1 MKWTPSKGPK
11 FRKEPYVGI
20 CPEFHKRAEILA
32 LYEGRQLDPRDI
44 ILTYCLQSYDC
55 SLVEPGKHCP
65 HIKPCPF
72 VEQRRY
78 Y

>member
-20 CPEFHKRAEILA
+20 CPEFNKRAEIWA
-32 LYEGRQLDPRDI
+32 EYEGRQIDKDDI
-44 ILTYCLQSYDC
+44 ILTYCLRSYEC
-55 SLVEPGKHCP
+55 TLIKPGKRCP
-65 HIKPCPF
+65 HIGPCPF
-72 VEQRRY
+72 IEERRY

>member
-20 CPEFHKRAEILA
+20 CPVLDQRAKIWA
-32 LYEGRQLDPRDI
+32 TYEGRQLDPRDI
-44 ILTYCLQSYDC
+44 ILTYCLQSYTC
-55 SLVEPGKHCP
+55 NLIEPGKRCQ
-65 HIKPCPF
+65 HIGLCPF
-72 VEQRRY
+72 IEERRY